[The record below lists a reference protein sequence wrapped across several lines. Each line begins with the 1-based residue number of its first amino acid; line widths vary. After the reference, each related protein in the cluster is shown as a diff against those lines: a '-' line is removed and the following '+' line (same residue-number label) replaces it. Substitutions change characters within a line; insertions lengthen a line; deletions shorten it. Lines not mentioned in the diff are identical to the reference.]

1 MYLSPLFP
9 PSTLVE
15 AIIALAWFRA
25 IRSLLASWCRP
36 TVYFQQGSQNI
47 LLKQKSDSSYPSS
60 SQNLAD
66 FSFTPSKARGLAFA
80 PEAWHE
86 LGVLPSLLCL
96 TTDSSHLS
104 HRYSHADPLSVSQ
117 TSQSTLSAS
126 GSLYSLFSPSRM
138 PLPRARHAP
147 SLPSES
153 NVTFSWRP
161 FLIELFKIAVL
172 LPQPCHSLTCFIYL
186 RSIYHQLTRYIFTCS
201 SSVSSH

>member
-1 MYLSPLFP
+1 M
-9 PSTLVE
+9 
-15 AIIALAWFRA
+15 
-25 IRSLLASWCRP
+25 
-36 TVYFQQGSQNI
+36 YFQQGSQNI

-66 FSFTPSKARGLAFA
+66 FSFTTSKARGLAFA
-80 PEAWHE
+80 PDAWHE
-86 LGVLPSLLCL
+86 WGSFLPFSVSPLTPLPSHAVTATLAPFLFL
-96 TTDSSHLS
+96 KHLRA
-104 HRYSHADPLSVSQ
+104 HSQ
-117 TSQSTLSAS
+117 PS

-138 PLPRARHAP
+138 PLPHARHAP

-186 RSIYHQLTRYIFTCS
+186 RSIYHQLTRYIFICS

>member
-25 IRSLLASWCRP
+25 ICSLLASWCRP

-66 FSFTPSKARGLAFA
+66 FSFTPSEARGLAFA

-96 TTDSSHLS
+96 TTHSSPLS
-104 HRYSHADPLSVSQ
+104 RRYSHAGPLSVSQ
-117 TSQSTLSAS
+117 TSQSTLSAIRVFVLTILS
-126 GSLYSLFSPSRM
+126 IQNAAPCTACSFSSFRIKC
-138 PLPRARHAP
+138 H
-147 SLPSES
+147 
-153 NVTFSWRP
+153 
-161 FLIELFKIAVL
+161 FLMEAFPNRTI
-172 LPQPCHSLTCFIYL
+172 
-186 RSIYHQLTRYIFTCS
+186 
-201 SSVSSH
+201 